1 MYHITFTCSCTAA
14 WCYALAREHL
24 CELVDVLACGIL
36 DNLCCG
42 RGIHMLLDFVF
53 VALFLICG
61 AFAFFFLS
69 LSLLHVRLAMLE
81 DSLLPSDFFFE
92 LTALL
97 TARSRGV
104 SRAFS

>member
-1 MYHITFTCSCTAA
+1 ML
-14 WCYALAREHL
+14 ALAREHL

-61 AFAFFFLS
+61 AFAFFFSLS

-81 DSLLPSDFFFE
+81 DSLPSDFFFE

-104 SRAFS
+104 SGAFS